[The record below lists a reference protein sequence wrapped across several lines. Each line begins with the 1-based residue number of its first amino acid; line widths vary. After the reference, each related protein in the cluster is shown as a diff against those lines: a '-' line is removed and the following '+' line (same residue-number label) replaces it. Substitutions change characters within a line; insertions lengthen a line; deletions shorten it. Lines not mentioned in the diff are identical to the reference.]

1 MKNKRKIG
9 NRITPKPQQ
18 YFGICYNKGKDNKD
32 YYNSNGR
39 ICSSTRWSVRVPSL
53 KANKKTWENFY
64 KLFPHIKE
72 RLANPDNYKEENPD
86 RLILEENVIV
96 EKLVRY
102 RTVNEKTVEVKKT
115 RKYKKIW

>member
-9 NRITPKPQQ
+9 NRITRKPQQ

-32 YYNSNGR
+32 YYNSSGC
-39 ICSSTRWSVRVPSL
+39 ICSSTKWSVRVPSL

-72 RLANPDNYKEENPD
+72 RLANPDNYNLDNPD
-86 RLILEENVIV
+86 RLFLDGDVVV
-96 EKLVRY
+96 EKLIRNI
-102 RTVNEKTVEVKKT
+102 TVGNKTVAVTKT